1 MKQVYLVTVHIDKL
15 SGEEIEVILGD
26 LDKSRIHSVEKYQLT
41 YYSLTDDPTS
51 ITEELE
57 RQVNARNDR
66 GVMKIN
72 DNHFLV
78 CLQKDGDIR
87 YSNADHS
94 LAGDLFRTK

>member
-1 MKQVYLVTVHIDKL
+1 MKQVYLVTVHIDTL

-26 LDKSRIHSVEKYQLT
+26 LVKGRIHAVEKYQVT
-41 YYSLTDDPTS
+41 YYSMTDDPTR

-57 RQVNARNDR
+57 RQVDARNDR
-66 GVMKIN
+66 GVLMLN

-87 YSNADHS
+87 YSNTDHS